1 LLQFFHLF
9 LPLLNTKK
17 LFNINYLNKIYNIL
31 LMSKVEIDF
40 NNLKYNLYEIL
51 NIPSN
56 SDDIK
61 IKKNF
66 MKIIKTFHPDKN
78 SELDEDIYYHIILAN
93 QILLNK
99 DSRRKYDDFLLSSA
113 ETFYELK
120 NSFKKSIEDVEHLFP
135 SKNDSKVQFENKFKE
150 LNKKHKFDDDNSM
163 ESIMQKFNKIKEIR
177 TKNDFSIEKEE
188 FKSVDEFN
196 NKFIIN
202 KAEGGKFS
210 DQIVEYKGCPAEL
223 STYVIGENYTN
234 LNDIDKLYLEDS
246 VQSSKYSSLDR
257 AFTLLPKIENNLV
270 MSVED
275 RIKEYQDNTDLFKN
289 MKPTDFSTK
298 KFNEFQ

>member
-1 LLQFFHLF
+1 
-9 LPLLNTKK
+9 
-17 LFNINYLNKIYNIL
+17 
-31 LMSKVEIDF
+31 MSKVEIDF

-61 IKKNF
+61 IKKSF
-66 MKIIKTFHPDKN
+66 MKIIKNFHPDKN
-78 SELDEDIYYHIILAN
+78 SELEEDIYYHIILAN

-99 DSRRKYDDFLLSSA
+99 DSRRKYDDFLLGSA
-113 ETFYELK
+113 ETFHELK
-120 NSFKKSIEDVEHLFP
+120 NSFKKSIQDVEHLFP
-135 SKNDSKVQFENKFKE
+135 SKDDSKALFENKLQE
-150 LNKKHKFDDDNSM
+150 LNKKHGFEDNDSIG
-163 ESIMQKFNKIKEIR
+163 SIMEKFNKIKEKR
-177 TKNDFSIEKEE
+177 GYNEFQIEKEE

-196 NKFIIN
+196 NKFNIN
-202 KAEGGKFS
+202 EEEGGKFR
-210 DQIVEYKGCPAEL
+210 DQIVEYKVCPAEL

-257 AFTLLPKIENNLV
+257 AFTLLPKSDNNLV
-270 MSVED
+270 VSVED
-275 RIKEYQDNTDLFKN
+275 RMKEYQNHTDLYKN

-298 KFNEFQ
+298 KFNEWQ